1 MKKFLPILIAVLV
14 IGGAAFYGGTQYTK
28 AKQPARGNFTRLGQG
43 TGMEALGAG
52 ATGGANMRGTGAGGG
67 FVSGEIL
74 SKDDK
79 SVTVKLRDGGSKIIF
94 FSGSTKITKTVDGS
108 LEDLKVGESISAT
121 GSANTDGS
129 VTAQSFQLRPN
140 LPAPVP
146 AAK

>member
-43 TGMEALGAG
+43 AG
-52 ATGGANMRGTGAGGG
+52 AQGAGGANMRGGQAGGG
-67 FVSGEIL
+67 FASGEIL

-79 SVTVKLRDGGSKIIF
+79 SVTIKLRDGGSKIIF
-94 FSGSTKITKTVDGS
+94 FSGSTKVTKTVDGS

-129 VTAQSFQLRPN
+129 ITAQSFQLRPN
-140 LPAPVP
+140 FPAPAQP
-146 AAK
+146 AK